1 MLHFS
6 LSDAKLNETNK
17 ETRKMKSE
25 QKMLLKIKLIKYA
38 CVFAFMI
45 IWGMFFGG
53 GREWEGWI

>member
-45 IWGMFFGG
+45 I
-53 GREWEGWI
+53 